1 MQSVNG
7 KYQAFHCCT
16 NFSGNI
22 IRLELTP
29 MLIGIEFAVVQ
40 QWLPVIKWAVCSW

>member
-7 KYQAFHCCT
+7 KYQLSIVCT
-16 NFSGNI
+16 NFGSNI

-29 MLIGIEFAVVQ
+29 MLIGIEFAVVR
-40 QWLPVIKWAVCSW
+40 QWLACH